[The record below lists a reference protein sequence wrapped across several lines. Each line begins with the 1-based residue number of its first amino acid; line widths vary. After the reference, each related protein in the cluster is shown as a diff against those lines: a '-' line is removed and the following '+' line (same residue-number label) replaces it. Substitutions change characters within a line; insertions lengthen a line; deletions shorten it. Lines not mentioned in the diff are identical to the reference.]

1 MKEIPSNVPVALK
14 GQLTKVVVLHT
25 SKVCVK

>member
-14 GQLTKVVVLHT
+14 GTTNQSRRT
-25 SKVCVK
+25 SYQQGVK